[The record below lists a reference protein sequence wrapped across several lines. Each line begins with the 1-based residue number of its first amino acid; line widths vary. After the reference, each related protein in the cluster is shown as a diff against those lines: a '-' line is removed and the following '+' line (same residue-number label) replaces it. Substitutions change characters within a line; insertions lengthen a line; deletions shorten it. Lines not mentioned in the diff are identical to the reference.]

1 MAKRI
6 TEILVDDLDGTE
18 LTDGAGET
26 VRFSLD
32 GTAYEIDLSEAH
44 ATELREAFAPF
55 VKVARKA
62 SSAARGRTAQRSSRG
77 SSNASAVREWLRE
90 QGHEVPDRG
99 RIPGKLLAIYEAAQ
113 G

>member
-6 TEILVDDLDGTE
+6 TEILVDDIDGTE

-32 GTAYEIDLSEAH
+32 GAAYEIDLSAAH
-44 ATELREAFAPF
+44 ASELREAFAPF

-62 SSAARGRTAQRSSRG
+62 SAAGRGRTAARASRS
-77 SSNASAVREWLRE
+77 SSNAGAIREWLRE

-99 RIPGKLLAIYEAAQ
+99 RIPGKLLAVYEAAQ